1 MIDPKPA
8 DIGRKVVYRD
18 RTGWKV
24 EEGVITSFNDT
35 CVFVRYAR
43 TSRSSTASRTLAGN
57 YADQRAQTASLGPA
71 GPDFGRHRRRHGTQR
86 RRGAPGRSHFGATS
100 HRVKNVLAAVQS
112 IASQTLR
119 QSGSLA
125 RFYSFT
131 LPIRRPAD
139 CPPRTSLS
147 FDRRQRRKRF
157 SVPR

>member
-43 TSRSSTASRTLAGN
+43 TSRSSTASRTLVGN

-86 RRGAPGRSHFGATS
+86 RRGAPGRSHFGNEPSCEECAGGGAV
-100 HRVKNVLAAVQS
+100 HRFANAPAKR
-112 IASQTLR
+112 IASPL
-119 QSGSLA
+119 L
-125 RFYSFT
+125 
-131 LPIRRPAD
+131 
-139 CPPRTSLS
+139 
-147 FDRRQRRKRF
+147 
-157 SVPR
+157 